1 MFVRRIASVKPT
13 NILKRFFTSEGS
25 MPFYRISDSFKYIMA
40 ILFCYSE
47 QQRRIFLLILSKIQ
61 AMLEDF
67 RLKIFVTVS
76 REGSFTKAAKSL
88 GITQPAV
95 SQNIAELEKETGVR
109 LFERLRGEVSLTEQ
123 GRVLLDYAKR
133 INDEYYSA
141 AEMFSH
147 LPNMNVRISASEE
160 IYTYLLSPVLE
171 NFVKV
176 HPDVTFE
183 RVLFEE
189 ADLVITMAPSPD
201 NPFDVYQDSIA
212 KLRISMSPAPKK
224 MGDFA
229 ATHEKISYF
238 DVLFKPSAAFACTK
252 ACRVLKDYFASLL

>member
-1 MFVRRIASVKPT
+1 
-13 NILKRFFTSEGS
+13 
-25 MPFYRISDSFKYIMA
+25 
-40 ILFCYSE
+40 
-47 QQRRIFLLILSKIQ
+47 
-61 AMLEDF
+61 MLEDF
-67 RLKIFVTVS
+67 RLKIFITVAQK
-76 REGSFTKAAKSL
+76 GSFTQAASSL

-109 LFERLRGEVSLTEQ
+109 LFERLRGSVIITEQ
-123 GRVLLDYAKR
+123 GKVLLEYAQR
-133 INDEYYSA
+133 INDEYSA
-141 AEMFSH
+141 ASEMFSR
-147 LPNMNVRISASEE
+147 LPQTNVRIATSEE

-183 RVLFEE
+183 RVLFDE

-201 NPFDVYQDSIA
+201 NPFDIYQESIA
-212 KLRISMSPAPKK
+212 KLRVSISPAPKK